1 MYGRL
6 TRTVLLLASLIPV
19 ACPAASDGAE
29 VTVRFDRQCAQKD
42 LAVMVLIEH
51 HGMIGELTPDELAMA
66 WQTLLDART
75 ACSEERVGEAIALYQ
90 SVLDLGPP
98 RAFLRQITERP
109 EGAQRS
115 RK

>member
-6 TRTVLLLASLIPV
+6 TKTVLLLASLISV
-19 ACPAASDGAE
+19 TCPAASDG
-29 VTVRFDRQCAQKD
+29 VDVIVRFDRQCAQKD
-42 LAVMVLIEH
+42 LAVMVLIEQ
-51 HGMIGELTPDELAMA
+51 HGMIGEMAPDELAMA

-98 RAFLRQITERP
+98 RAFLRQITVRP
-109 EGAQRS
+109 EGTERS